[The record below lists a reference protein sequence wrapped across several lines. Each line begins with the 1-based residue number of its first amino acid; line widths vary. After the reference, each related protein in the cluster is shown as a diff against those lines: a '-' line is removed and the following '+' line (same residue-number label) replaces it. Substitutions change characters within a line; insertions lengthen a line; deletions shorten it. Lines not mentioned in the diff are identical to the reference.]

1 MYTEIYAIIQ
11 LIWLYSTEVDDLK
24 LTIIRVRVRN
34 LNYYSADLAI
44 HIAIILIVIGQHF

>member
-24 LTIIRVRVRN
+24 LAKILKIRQ
-34 LNYYSADLAI
+34 DLTELDVNATRPP
-44 HIAIILIVIGQHF
+44 LEVQVPNRY